1 MLINFQTFTT
11 FQFAWRLKTLMS
23 MLELMVLGLKH
34 FVPILLLLQLII
46 IHFLLLMMDLLL
58 MRYLFQFLEVNEKKL
73 NNVNRGGHRDSKHM
87 KVLANNTFDK

>member
-46 IHFLLLMMDLLL
+46 IHFLLLMMNLLL
-58 MRYLFQFLEVNEKKL
+58 MRYLFQFLEVDEKKL

-87 KVLANNTFDK
+87 KVWANNTFDQ